1 MKCTYYK
8 TSNQEEILKFSILI
22 IYASL
27 FLLSSS
33 SNWKTWMQDE
43 LADIEQEELDYVL
56 VLSLSEHEEKGKK
69 VIGMLHGLSALTLN
83 IIQL

>member
-8 TSNQEEILKFSILI
+8 TSNQEEILKFSILL

-56 VLSLSEHEEKGKK
+56 VLSLSEQEEKGKK
-69 VIGMLHGLSALTLN
+69 VIGMFHGLSALTLN

>member
-1 MKCTYYK
+1 
-8 TSNQEEILKFSILI
+8 
-22 IYASL
+22 
-27 FLLSSS
+27 
-33 SNWKTWMQDE
+33 MQDE

-56 VLSLSEHEEKGKK
+56 VLSLSEQEEKGKK